1 MSLTDNT
8 IVKKTSYK
16 LSAAQLK
23 QILAKEFK
31 IDVNRLDVEFR
42 TDNPYRVVDVYSVEV
57 SISEP
62 HILDLKEKQ

>member
-42 TDNPYRVVDVYSVEV
+42 TDNPYRVVDVYSMEV
-57 SISEP
+57 SNSNSISRKKT
-62 HILDLKEKQ
+62 LA

>member
-42 TDNPYRVVDVYSVEV
+42 TDNPYRVVDVYSMEV